1 MKIEK
6 IKPIPK
12 YILKTIMRKDKEVIQ
27 ANSGNTRFYA
37 YLTKNDGELVK
48 VTVAVKTRYG
58 KLYFK
63 QVAIHGINSDECFI
77 KDIVFYYIGG
87 YIVGWYSEGITKE
100 KKWYEGYDWGYQ
112 YDNAFDPYAPVI
124 NPEYALKFPEFR
136 YSAADQ
142 YGYVDIL
149 KYLRM
154 YQKYPAAEYIVKMG
168 LQGYATSKTIL
179 QKATKDITFR
189 KWLFKNKDELRKRN
203 YYVETIMTSFKENA
217 SLDET
222 ERYLRIKKKFDVG
235 KGAASIREVFGKD
248 LREFFTYCAKQNIAH
263 ELYKDYLDACLYLK
277 LDMTEPK
284 NRIPHDFMKWH
295 DIRIDEYKTAK
306 VKEKS
311 EEQIK
316 MIERFSAVAK
326 KYIGLQFSGKGNY
339 IVVIPKNPFDLV
351 NEGNVLH
358 HCVGSMNYDQKF
370 IREDS
375 LIFFVREKDN
385 PQTPYVTLEY
395 SPKNKLLLQCHGENN
410 NKPNE
415 ETMDFINKKWLP
427 YARKQLKQIA

>member
-12 YILKTIMRKDKEVIQ
+12 YMVKLIHKEDQ
-27 ANSGNTRFYA
+27 KGKHLCQGNTRFYA

-48 VTVAVKTRYG
+48 VTVAVKTRYN
-58 KLYFK
+58 KWYCK
-63 QVAIHGINSDECFI
+63 QVAVHGIDSDECFI
-77 KDIVFYYIGG
+77 KDIVFYYISG
-87 YIVGWYSEGITKE
+87 YIVGWNSEGITRE

-112 YDNAFDPYAPVI
+112 YDSAFDPYAPVI
-124 NPEYALKFPEFR
+124 NPEYALKLPEFI

-149 KYLRM
+149 KYLRL
-154 YQKYPAAEYIVKMG
+154 YRKYPAAEYIIKMG

-203 YYVETIMTSFKENA
+203 YYVETIMTSYKDNT

-248 LREFFTYCAKQNIAH
+248 LREFFTYCAKQNITH
-263 ELYKDYLDACLYLK
+263 GLYKDYLDACLYLR
-277 LDMTEPK
+277 LDMSEPK

-295 DIRIDEYKTAK
+295 DIRIDEYNTAK
-306 VKEKS
+306 AKEKL

-316 MIERFSAVAK
+316 LLDQFAAVAK
-326 KYIGLQFSGKGNY
+326 KYVGLQFNGKGNY
-339 IVVIPKNPFDLV
+339 IVIIPRDPFDLT
-351 NEGNVLH
+351 NEGNILH
-358 HCVGSMNYDQKF
+358 HCVGRMNYDQKF

-375 LIFFVREKDN
+375 LIFFVRTKDN

-395 SPKNKLLLQCHGENN
+395 SPKEKKLLQCHGDN
-410 NKPNE
+410 NKRPDD
-415 ETMDFINKKWLP
+415 ETMEFINKKWLP